1 MFRHYLVTALRS
13 LARHRLYSCINI
25 VGFAVGIACAILITL
40 YVRSELSYDT
50 WIPNTSNLYRLEAI
64 NAVPGREPIRMAQA
78 PFPVV
83 TAVRDQ
89 IREVEAAVHVMP
101 ETVTIN
107 AGEQQFREKLT
118 LVDPNFFSVI
128 ELPLVRGDPSRVL
141 AQPESVVISQSMAH
155 KFFGTTDPVGKILHV
170 ALGRND
176 ACGANDRA
184 CLSATYPLQVTG
196 ILRDL
201 PYNTQLVADF
211 VVPNTSRAD
220 QLSPREK
227 AQDWTASDFDFG
239 YVKLGRGVAPA
250 TVLSRLNVILDRS
263 FDPKVFGIQLR
274 SSQLEQYHL
283 TPFRSSHLT
292 SDQYYGMRPAGSW
305 TTVYGLTTIGALIV
319 LVACFNFMN
328 LATAR
333 ATLRARE
340 IALRK
345 LGGARRGQLIAQF
358 LGEAVLTAL
367 LSLVIGLAL
376 VEVLL
381 PVFDRIVQQPIGFH
395 YGADWPLLAA
405 IIAAT
410 VVVGLVSGLYPA
422 LVLSTFRPA
431 TSLKGGATLRAGPS
445 LLRSTLVVAQFAVS
459 IGLGITAAVVFR
471 QIDFAR
477 KVELGFRRDGMVV
490 VTNIAQL
497 TPDVRDGMAHA
508 LNADARILGVA
519 YSDGVPF
526 NLFNISNPVANT
538 PGGPRP
544 VPAQLI
550 NFDPQYP
557 DLYDMRLLSGRLLS
571 RERGEDIST
580 RGSFHNVLIN
590 ATAAHQFGFTPES
603 AIGKEVVVGSYARG
617 TIVGVL
623 SDPHLGGI
631 RDSILPG
638 IYFFDESD
646 SHAMTLLSV
655 RLRGDDMPGALSFID
670 KTWHAFVPA
679 TAIDRYFLSDAFETL
694 FEPDVRQGEILA
706 IFVGISI
713 CIACLGLFGLAVFT
727 AERRTKEI
735 GVRKI
740 AGARTVDIVQR
751 LLWQISIPVL
761 IANAVAWP
769 LAYYYLARWLEGY
782 AYRIALTPLYFAAA
796 GAVALV
802 IAWSTVFTHSL
813 RLARA
818 SPIHALRYE

>member
-1 MFRHYLVTALRS
+1 MFRHYLITALRS
-13 LARHRLYSCINI
+13 LARHRLYSFINI
-25 VGFAVGIACAILITL
+25 VGFAVGIACAILIAL

-50 WIPNTSNLYRLEAI
+50 WIADTSRLYRLEAT
-64 NAVPGREPIRMAQA
+64 NAVPGREPVRMAQA

-83 TAVRDQ
+83 TVVRDQ
-89 IREVEAAVHVMP
+89 LPEVEAAVHVMP

-128 ELPLVRGDPSRVL
+128 ELPLVRGNPSRVL

-155 KFFGTTDPVGKILHV
+155 KFFGNADPIGQILHV
-170 ALGRND
+170 APSRND
-176 ACGANDRA
+176 ACEANDRA

-227 AQDWTASDFDFG
+227 AHDWTASDFDFG
-239 YVKLGRGVAPA
+239 YVRLRPGVTPA
-250 TVLSRLNVILDRS
+250 TVLSKLNVILDRS
-263 FDPKVFGIQLR
+263 FDPKEFGIHL
-274 SSQLEQYHL
+274 SLSQLEQFHL
-283 TPFRSSHLT
+283 TPFRNAHLV

-305 TTVYGLTTIGALIV
+305 TTVYGLSTIGALIV
-319 LVACFNFMN
+319 LIACFNFMN

-333 ATLRARE
+333 ASLRARE

-345 LGGARRGQLIAQF
+345 LGGARRSQLVTQF

-367 LSLVIGLAL
+367 LSLLFALAL

-381 PVFDRIVQQPIGFH
+381 PVFDRIVQQPISFH
-395 YGADWPLLAA
+395 YGADWALLTAV
-405 IIAAT
+405 ICAT

-422 LVLSTFRPA
+422 LVLAAFRPA
-431 TSLKGGATLRAGPS
+431 TSLKGGTATRGSPS
-445 LLRSTLVVAQFAVS
+445 LLRSTLVVAQFAIS

-471 QIDFAR
+471 QINFAR
-477 KVELGFRRDGMVV
+477 QIDLGFRRDAMVI

-497 TPDVRDGMAHA
+497 TPDVRNAMAHA
-508 LNADARILGVA
+508 LSADVRILGVA
-519 YSDGVPF
+519 YSNGVPF
-526 NLFNISNPVANT
+526 NLFNISNLVAHT
-538 PGGPRP
+538 PGNPQSI
-544 VPAQLI
+544 PAQLI
-550 NFDPQYP
+550 NLDPQFP
-557 DLYDMRLLSGRLLS
+557 TLYDMRLLSGRLLS
-571 RERGEDIST
+571 RERGEDVSI
-580 RGSFHNVLIN
+580 RGEPHNLLIN
-590 ATAAHQFGFTPES
+590 AAAAHKLGFTPDG
-603 AIGKEVVVGSYARG
+603 AIGKNIVTGQSSIATV
-617 TIVGVL
+617 VGVL
-623 SDPHLGGI
+623 SDPHLGGV
-631 RDSILPG
+631 RESILPG
-638 IYFFDESD
+638 IYYFDDSD
-646 SHAMTLLSV
+646 PHAMTLLSI
-655 RLRGDDMPGALSFID
+655 RLRGDDIPGALSFID
-670 KTWHAFVPA
+670 KTWHSFVPA

-740 AGARTVDIVQR
+740 AGARTGDIVQR
-751 LLWQISIPVL
+751 LLWQISVPVFV
-761 IANAVAWP
+761 ANAVAWP
-769 LAYYYLARWLEGY
+769 VAYYYLTRWLEGY
-782 AYRIALTPLYFAAA
+782 AYRISLSPLYFVTAGAAA
-796 GAVALV
+796 LL
-802 IAWSTVFTHSL
+802 IAWSTVFVHTL
-813 RLARA
+813 GLARA